1 MKRSINITSNKS
13 DENAKCCLK
22 KNCSFNWCQKKIV
35 DRKN

>member
-1 MKRSINITSNKS
+1 MKRSVNITSNKS

-22 KNCSFNWCQKKIV
+22 NNYSFNWCQKKIL